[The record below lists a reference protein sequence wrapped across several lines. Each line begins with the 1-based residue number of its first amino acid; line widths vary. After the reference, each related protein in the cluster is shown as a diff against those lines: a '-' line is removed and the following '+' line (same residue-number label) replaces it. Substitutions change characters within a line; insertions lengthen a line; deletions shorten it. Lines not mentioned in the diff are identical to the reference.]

1 MPKSNQKKGCRVA
14 TSPLKKL
21 KKKSAADA
29 LVDRFSEIVET
40 GAQNMDTEQLH
51 ASEKTFDDAVDRANH
66 KKGSRVTRSPLKGKT
81 AMNSLLKSMDELAV
95 AAGKR
100 MTTVEVRAMRKQ
112 INDLVDRAVERK
124 PRRETA

>member
-1 MPKSNQKKGCRVA
+1 MPKTNHKKECRVA

-21 KKKSAADA
+21 RKKNAADA
-29 LVDRFSEIVET
+29 LIERFSKIIET
-40 GAQNMDTEQLH
+40 GAQKMDAEQLRE
-51 ASEKTFDDAVDRANH
+51 SEKTFNDSVDKANH
-66 KKGSRVTRSPLKGKT
+66 KKGSRVTKSPLKQKT

-95 AAGKR
+95 AAAKR
-100 MTTVEVRAMRKQ
+100 MTTGEVREVRKQ